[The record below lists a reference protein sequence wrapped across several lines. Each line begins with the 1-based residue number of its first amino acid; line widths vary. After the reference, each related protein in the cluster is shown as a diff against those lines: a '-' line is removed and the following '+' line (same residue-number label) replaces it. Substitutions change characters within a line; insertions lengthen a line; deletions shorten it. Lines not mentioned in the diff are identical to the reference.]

1 MTIFNRAI
9 PYYLNL
15 GFERKNVRIT
25 SLFILL
31 KTGLVFLTFF
41 LLASSLPAE
50 NLTFWNPSKNIGVEV
65 SIPAWALEKK
75 VVSKTENGIKE
86 DGKLYSNIKIYQY
99 DDNPSIWEK
108 FFSIQI
114 EEEVS
119 DTIRVF
125 KDIQLDVYL
134 NYCVRESLKYNLVKQ
149 TSEQIVFNIF
159 CPEYIKN
166 KSNGEIAVFSMVR
179 FKNYFVKIFQ
189 QWRGENMLANDKST
203 WVANDVELI
212 ETIKSLSSLNIKFEE
227 GKK

>member
-149 TSEQIVFNIF
+149 TNEQIVFNIF